1 MKKKKKKL
9 TQKKPPKFAISIK
22 SKIKMALEIMNIGKG

>member
-1 MKKKKKKL
+1 MKKKKKL

-22 SKIKMALEIMNIGKG
+22 SKVKNGSPNYEYRQG